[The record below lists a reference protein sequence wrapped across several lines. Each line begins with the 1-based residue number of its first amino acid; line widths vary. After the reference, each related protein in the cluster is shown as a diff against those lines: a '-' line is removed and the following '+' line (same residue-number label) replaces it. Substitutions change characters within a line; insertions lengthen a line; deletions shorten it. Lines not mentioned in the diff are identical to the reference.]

1 MKQQTFQYISGMVMY
16 TIQNDKLR
24 DYIREGIINVWGD
37 HQLDQS
43 TYVIHCAGI
52 SKGEVMKK
60 LKKICEEA
68 ESKSNMSFDKEDY
81 VVFYRATNSD
91 DNPNRDRIERIPII
105 GTQN

>member
-43 TYVIHCAGI
+43 TYEIHCAGK
-52 SKGEVMKK
+52 SKGEVMEK
-60 LKKICEEA
+60 LKTICEEA
-68 ESKSNMSFDKEDY
+68 VSKSDLTFDKEDF
-81 VVFYRATNSD
+81 VVFYRATNSND
-91 DNPNRDRIERIPII
+91 KSNRDRIERIPIR
-105 GTQN
+105 